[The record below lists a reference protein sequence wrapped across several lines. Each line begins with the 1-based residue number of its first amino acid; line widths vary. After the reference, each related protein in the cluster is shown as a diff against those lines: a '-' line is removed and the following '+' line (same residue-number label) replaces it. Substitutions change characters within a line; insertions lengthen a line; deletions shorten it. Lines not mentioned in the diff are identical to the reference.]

1 MMELV
6 MVMDEME
13 MVEAMEA
20 MGLYARVAYVE
31 MEEWED
37 MVIVLMGDGVEYV
50 FADIQE
56 AFEYI
61 VEQAEEW
68 MW

>member
-1 MMELV
+1 MMEMV
-6 MVMDEME
+6 KVMDEME

-20 MGLYARVAYVE
+20 MGLYAGAAYVK
-31 MEEWED
+31 MEEWDD
-37 MVIVLMGDGVEYV
+37 MVIVLMDDGVKYV

-61 VEQAEEW
+61 VEQSEW
-68 MW
+68 MWK

>member
-1 MMELV
+1 MMEMV

-20 MGLYARVAYVE
+20 MGLYAGAAYVE
-31 MEEWED
+31 MEEWDDLVE
-37 MVIVLMGDGVEYV
+37 VLMGDGVVYV
-50 FADIQE
+50 FADVQE

>member
-6 MVMDEME
+6 RVMDEME
-13 MVEAMEA
+13 MIEAIEA
-20 MGLYARVAYVE
+20 MGFYSGVAYVE

-37 MVIVLMGDGVEYV
+37 MVVVLMGDGVEYV

-61 VEQAEEW
+61 VEQAEDW
-68 MW
+68 M

>member
-13 MVEAMEA
+13 MIDVMFE
-20 MGLYARVAYVE
+20 MGLAAAYVDIE
-31 MEEWED
+31 VFDD
-37 MVIVLMGDGVEYV
+37 MVVVLMGDGVEYV
-50 FADIQE
+50 FEDIQE

-61 VEQAEEW
+61 VEQAEDW
-68 MW
+68 MWVA

>member
-20 MGLYARVAYVE
+20 MGLYAGVAYVE

-37 MVIVLMGDGVEYV
+37 MVVVLMGDGIEYV
-50 FADIQE
+50 FADVQE

>member
-6 MVMDEME
+6 RVMDEME
-13 MVEAMEA
+13 MIEAIEA
-20 MGLYARVAYVE
+20 MGFYAGIAYVD
-31 MEEWED
+31 MEVWDDLVE
-37 MVIVLMGDGVEYV
+37 VLMGDGVIYV

-61 VEQAEEW
+61 VEQAIR
-68 MW
+68 

>member
-20 MGLYARVAYVE
+20 MGLYAGVAYVE
-31 MEEWED
+31 MKEWED
-37 MVIVLMGDGVEYV
+37 MVVVLMGDGVEYV

>member
-20 MGLYARVAYVE
+20 MGLYAGIAYVD
-31 MEEWED
+31 MEVWDDLVE
-37 MVIVLMGDGVEYV
+37 VLMEDGAVYV
-50 FADIQE
+50 FVDIQE